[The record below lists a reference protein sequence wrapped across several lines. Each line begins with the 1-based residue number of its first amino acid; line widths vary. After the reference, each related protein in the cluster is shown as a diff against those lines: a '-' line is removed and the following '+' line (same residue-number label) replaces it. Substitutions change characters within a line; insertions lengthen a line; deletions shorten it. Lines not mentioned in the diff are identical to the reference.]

1 MPKIVDHDQHREELL
16 NSCFTLFATKGF
28 ADVTIREI
36 ADELGVSTGT
46 LYHYFHSKQGILEQM
61 FQMVNVRDVNQALT
75 MMDESLSK
83 IERLKRFLVFVR
95 ERREYFQ
102 NLLLITIEY
111 FRHRTMDDA
120 GDVLQDFADFYR
132 RAMAENIQLPQE
144 LADFLF
150 IYLNGLMYHV
160 RLFPRSVEIDD
171 QLRLIENMIECMITS
186 SSKPG

>member
-61 FQMVNVRDVNQALT
+61 FQMINIRDVNQAIT
-75 MMDESLSK
+75 MIDQSISK
-83 IERLKRFLVFVR
+83 IERLKRFLDFVR

-102 NLLLITIEY
+102 NLLLLTIEY
-111 FRHRTMDDA
+111 YRHRTVDEA
-120 GDVLQDFADFYR
+120 GDVLQNFADFYR
-132 RAMAENIQLPQE
+132 RAMAENLQLPQE
-144 LADFLF
+144 MADFLL
-150 IYLNGLMYHV
+150 IYLNGLMYHE
-160 RLFPRSVEIDD
+160 RLFPGSVETED
-171 QLRLIENMIECMITS
+171 QLRLVENMIECMITS